1 MSAPRLGHLADP
13 GPTAAAGSA
22 TIHPTTPTDKDAPV
36 AHASPRHVDART
48 VRDWL
53 GDPDTVTVI
62 DVRSPTEFETVH
74 IRGSYNVPL
83 DMVNEHTEQLAAHF
97 DRQVVLVCQSGTR
110 AAQAHQRLAGV
121 GSERVHILTGGIS
134 AYSGVGGDVV
144 RGRAR
149 WALERQVRLVAG
161 TLVLAGLTAG
171 LRAPRA
177 RLLAGGIG
185 AGLTV
190 SALTDSCTMASFLS
204 ALPYNR
210 GPRDRTPAE
219 VLAELPATRKA
230 A

>member
-1 MSAPRLGHLADP
+1 MSA
-13 GPTAAAGSA
+13 
-22 TIHPTTPTDKDAPV
+22 
-36 AHASPRHVDART
+36 
-48 VRDWL
+48 
-53 GDPDTVTVI
+53 
-62 DVRSPTEFETVH
+62 
-74 IRGSYNVPL
+74 
-83 DMVNEHTEQLAAHF
+83 
-97 DRQVVLVCQSGTR
+97 GTF
-110 AAQAHQRLAGV
+110 
-121 GSERVHILTGGIS
+121 
-134 AYSGVGGDVV
+134 V